1 MAPDESGSGGG
12 DEDFAALLAEYDE
25 KDRKRGR
32 GPAIGDMVKGRI
44 VSIGAESVFVDLG
57 GKAEGVLEREQLA
70 DKDGNLTVKVGDT
83 VEARVVDLGGK
94 TGSITLRKVMAK
106 GAEAKAELV
115 QAFEHRIPV
124 EGLITGVIKGGVE
137 VQVAGV
143 RAFCPA
149 GQLDIRIV
157 EDPAVFVGERY
168 EFRISKLETG
178 RGGQPNLVLSR
189 RAILAEAA
197 EARAIELRKTL
208 EVGSVVKGTV
218 TTIKDYGAFVDIGGI
233 EGMLHVSELGFQR
246 VRHPSEVLSVGRT
259 VEVQVTKMERTDD
272 PKRPERISL
281 SLKALEKD
289 PWSDLAERFPA
300 GARVKGV
307 VTRMQPFGAFVE
319 VAPGIEGLV
328 HVSQLIADKH
338 INHPREVVELGKQV
352 DVTVLGID
360 LERRRLSLSMSAG
373 GEDDAT
379 ANAEDRAATRDAVSR
394 ASGEKG
400 LGTLADL
407 FKKRS
412 DPKR

>member
-1 MAPDESGSGGG
+1 MAPTESGGG
-12 DEDFAALLAEYDE
+12 GEEDFAALLAEYDE
-25 KDRKRGR
+25 KDKKRGR
-32 GPAIGDMVKGRI
+32 GPAIGDMVKGRV

-70 DKDGNLTVKVGDT
+70 DKDGTLTVKVGDT

-149 GQLDIRIV
+149 GQLDNRFV

-168 EFRISKLETG
+168 EFRITKLETG

-189 RAILAEAA
+189 RVLLQEAA
-197 EARAIELRKTL
+197 EERATELRKTL
-208 EVGSVVKGTV
+208 EVGSIVKGTV
-218 TTIKDYGAFVDIGGI
+218 VTIKDYGAFVDIGGI

-246 VRHPSEVLSVGRT
+246 VRHPSEVLSVGST
-259 VEVQVTKMERTDD
+259 VEVQVTKMEKTDD

-281 SLKALEKD
+281 SLKALERD
-289 PWSDLAERFPA
+289 PWSDLAERFPT
-300 GARVKGV
+300 GARIKGV

-328 HVSQLIADKH
+328 HVSQLVTDKH

-352 DVTVLGID
+352 DVTVLGVD

-407 FKKRS
+407 FSKNKKKR
-412 DPKR
+412 